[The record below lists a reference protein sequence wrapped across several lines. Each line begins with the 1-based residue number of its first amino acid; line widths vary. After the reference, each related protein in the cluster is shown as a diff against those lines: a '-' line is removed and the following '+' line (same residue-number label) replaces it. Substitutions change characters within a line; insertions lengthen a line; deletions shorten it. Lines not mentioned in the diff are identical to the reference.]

1 MARDFATEILG
12 NNYLEKLRTEF
23 VIDKKEYEKLCD
35 SLKYLAK
42 ARKGAKSIDKKVV
55 QELYVLSPV
64 TRNMAESVKEYNSK
78 LAQEIEALSLEL
90 DALIL
95 ECLAD

>member
-35 SLKYLAK
+35 SLKCLAK
-42 ARKGAKSIDKKVV
+42 AWKGAKSIDKKVV